1 MNDNDTNQSSTVHV
15 IVNDQPLLHFDRSK
29 PLAPKQAEYLDKLD
43 NKFDAGIEL
52 QGEWLE
58 NPDLPQRARW
68 MALALMEGILY
79 QEDEK
84 AAASLAW
91 LATRLPDLK
100 QVLAVVDEEGTRF
113 ELVFDR
119 EYQPRQV
126 VDFHGLDS

>member
-1 MNDNDTNQSSTVHV
+1 MSDSNTSPVLHV

-29 PLAPKQAEYLDKLD
+29 PLSEKQAEYLDKLD
-43 NKFDAGIEL
+43 AKLDAGIEL

-58 NPDLPQRARW
+58 QPNIEQRARW
-68 MALALMEGILY
+68 MALAMMEGILY

-100 QVLAVVDEEGTRF
+100 QIQAVVDESGAQF
-113 ELVFDR
+113 ELIFDR

-126 VDFHGLDS
+126 VQFDGLDS

>member
-1 MNDNDTNQSSTVHV
+1 MKSSDSSSTLFV
-15 IVNDQPLLHFDRSK
+15 IVNDEPQLQFDRDK
-29 PLAPKQAEYLDKLD
+29 PLSGKQAEYLERLD
-43 NKFDAGIEL
+43 RKFDAGIEL

-58 NPDLPQRARW
+58 HPDLGQRARW
-68 MALALMEGILY
+68 MALALMEGLLY

-100 QVLAVVDEEGTRF
+100 QVQAVIDEQGTRF
-113 ELVFDR
+113 ELIFDR

-126 VDFHGLDS
+126 VHFDGLD